1 MHINNAS
8 TNINFTSFVEFTG
21 VSTIE
26 VWHKPTKTMV
36 TATSTPSKLYSFYT
50 MNLPVLTPINLVAN
64 NTDEILIRVFN
75 ANNLVWEYLGY
86 WIVGTTNINNTWKQ
100 WDATTPVSPQ
110 WITL

>member
-50 MNLPVLTPINLVAN
+50 MNLPSLTAINAVAN

-75 ANNLVWEYLGY
+75 TNNLVWEYLGY
-86 WIVGTTNINNTWKQ
+86 WIVGTTNINNT
-100 WDATTPVSPQ
+100 
-110 WITL
+110 